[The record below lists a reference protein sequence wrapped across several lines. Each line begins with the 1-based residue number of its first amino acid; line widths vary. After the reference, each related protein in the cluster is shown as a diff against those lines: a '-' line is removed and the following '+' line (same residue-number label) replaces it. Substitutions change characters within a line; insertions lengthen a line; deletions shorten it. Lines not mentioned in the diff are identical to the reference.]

1 MIVDERLALL
11 LGVLPDSITEVSTT
25 DRAEFGDD
33 VFDDDV
39 FDDDVFDDDVFDDN
53 MLSGTNA

>member
-25 DRAEFGDD
+25 DKAEFGDD
-33 VFDDDV
+33 VFDDDM
-39 FDDDVFDDDVFDDN
+39 FGDMFGDN

>member
-25 DRAEFGDD
+25 DKAEFGDD

-39 FDDDVFDDDVFDDN
+39 FDDDVFDDVFGNN

>member
-11 LGVLPDSITEVSTT
+11 LGVLPDSITAVSTT

-39 FDDDVFDDDVFDDN
+39 FDDDVFDDVFGNN